1 MLPCRVYSV
10 YSATLPEWI
19 VILRLAHEYQFP
31 EVKRLAIHELESFD
45 IPIAERIVLYQNH
58 AVDPLYL
65 VPLYVKMCVRDE
77 GPSDEETTIMS
88 MKTSLIIFRA
98 RERLRFR
105 PLAGAKSRDIS
116 QPDENDI
123 TRTIYSLLGFD
134 FNGQPTGSVTF
145 TYSALPVRYSMLI
158 QYVFLKVLPRRR
170 QTTDVVTTKTRRVT
184 LRRNSDPPAIREASH
199 VSDQVQN
206 TSVIPENEKLLGG
219 NVASF
224 LHGLNHVGLKFS
236 SVPRYEGEHCRC
248 GRRFW
253 IHGNQSK
260 GVDCR

>member
-10 YSATLPEWI
+10 YTATLTEWI
-19 VILRLAHEYQFP
+19 AILRLAHEYQFP

-77 GPSDEETTIMS
+77 GPSDEETEIMS

-105 PLAGAKSRDIS
+105 PLAGAKSRDVS

-134 FNGQPTGSVTF
+134 FNGQTGPVTF

-158 QYVFLKVLPRRR
+158 QYVFLKVPRRR
-170 QTTDVVTTKTRRVT
+170 QTTDVVTTKMRRIA

-206 TSVIPENEKLLGG
+206 TVVIPENEKMLCG

-224 LHGLNHVGLKFS
+224 LHGLNHMGLKFS
-236 SVPRYEGEHCRC
+236 LFQIRRRTLSLRKKILDTWKSVK
-248 GRRFW
+248 
-253 IHGNQSK
+253 S
-260 GVDCR
+260 